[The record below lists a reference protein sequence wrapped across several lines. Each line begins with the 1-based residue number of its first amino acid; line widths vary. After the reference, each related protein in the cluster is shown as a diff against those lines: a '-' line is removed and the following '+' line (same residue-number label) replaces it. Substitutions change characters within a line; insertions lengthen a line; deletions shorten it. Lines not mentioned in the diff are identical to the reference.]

1 MYDWIIRHK
10 EDLGWL
16 GAALLGF
23 WRGWKFVSKKL
34 TPFIKQFKRVAVVSG
49 RVDKIEKELDIVTK
63 RQFALI
69 YVDTR
74 PIFILNKKGEVI
86 HVNAAWLEMT
96 EMQNERDA
104 LGFGYMQAIPDADK
118 EMMMD
123 RSEMFLEHPGSF
135 SGEVR
140 FQKIR
145 SKQIITTYCR
155 SEVIKNNETLYE
167 TIGIL
172 SIKNQQQ

>member
-1 MYDWIIRHK
+1 MLDWILKHK

-23 WRGWKFVSKKL
+23 WKGWKFVSKKIN
-34 TPFIKQFKRVAVVSG
+34 PFIKQFKRVAEVSG
-49 RVDKIEKELDIVTK
+49 RVDEIERELDIVTQ

-74 PIFILNKKGEVI
+74 PIFILNKKGEVS

-104 LGFGYMQAIPDADK
+104 LGFGYMQAIPEEDRDD
-118 EMMMD
+118 MMGK
-123 RSEMFLEHPGSF
+123 SEMFTQHPGSF
-135 SGEVR
+135 AGEIR
-140 FQKIR
+140 FKKVK

-155 SEVIKNNETLYE
+155 SEVIKNDETLYE
-167 TIGIL
+167 TIGII
-172 SIKNQQQ
+172 SIKNQ

>member
-1 MYDWIIRHK
+1 MLKWILDHK

-34 TPFIKQFKRVAVVSG
+34 NPFIKEIKRVAGASD
-49 RVDKIEKELDIVTK
+49 RVDKLESELDIVTK

-69 YVDTR
+69 YIDTR
-74 PIFILNKKGEVI
+74 PIFIINKKGEVS

-96 EMQNERDA
+96 EMQSERDA
-104 LGFGYMQAIPDADK
+104 LGFGYMQAIPEEDK
-118 EMMMD
+118 EMMID
-123 RSEMFLEHPGSF
+123 RSEMFLDHPGSF

-140 FQKIR
+140 FQKVR
-145 SKQIITTYCR
+145 SRQIITTYCR
-155 SEVIKNNETLYE
+155 SEIIKDNETLYE

-172 SIKNQQQ
+172 SIKNQ